1 MGAFDDPRQ
10 WTDATSARTRARRAK
25 EAAEREESAV
35 TGRNVL
41 DLEQTVVDL
50 KSRIAVVEHW
60 QDTAQGKDGISVNG
74 NVFSGQRKEAA
85 PPPVTNT
92 YTYLHPY
99 VMRSKK
105 FGSVD
110 PDDDTAALTVDLA
123 NPDTWDRDNPPQMNA
138 VNITSGGTTGGTPT
152 VTTAAHGIAVGTSV
166 RVVFAGTNSSPS
178 IDGSAIA
185 TYVSATVVSLSVP
198 VALTVAATAGT
209 MAIVCDG
216 VTLGPEQR
224 HYKFNSGSGTFEEK
238 VFARE
243 KKWDSCGELYY
254 IGPEVII
261 QTAIISGS
269 GSASGGLP

>member
-1 MGAFDDPRQ
+1 MAEESDISRLLSVPRQ
-10 WTDATSARTRARRAK
+10 VFPIVVPPAQPPVMSNQFQPD
-25 EAAEREESAV
+25 EES
-35 TGRNVL
+35 NP
-41 DLEQTVVDL
+41 
-50 KSRIAVVEHW
+50 
-60 QDTAQGKDGISVNG
+60 GINDDAGTPCSH
-74 NVFSGQRKEAA
+74 
-85 PPPVTNT
+85 
-92 YTYLHPY
+92 LHPY